1 VTRIAG
7 CTVSVNITHG
17 IRESLQSLVRNWVMS
32 IAAVST
38 VTISLII
45 LGSFIILAMS
55 IGSLVSQYEEDVEI
69 KVFFELEAEPG
80 AMSEYQREV
89 RALETV
95 STVTFISK
103 DEALLRLEEQ
113 LNDPRITENLGTNP
127 LPASIEVR
135 LVDSREVQAVADEIT
150 SMDDKEI
157 VNSVK
162 FGGEVTEK
170 LLAVL
175 DVVRTVGIGFLVLL
189 GLASLVIV
197 SNTIRLAIFARRREI
212 GIMKLVGASNWF
224 IRWPFLLEGFI
235 EGIVG
240 AIVALLLLQAL
251 DAFFIQSLL
260 DNIAFLPFDTS
271 LIRLDRM
278 AIYLVA
284 TGAIVGLLGSALAIR
299 RYLKA

>member
-1 VTRIAG
+1 
-7 CTVSVNITHG
+7 
-17 IRESLQSLVRNWVMS
+17 MS

-55 IGSLVSQYEEDVEI
+55 IGSLVTQYEEDVEI

-80 AMSEYQREV
+80 DISEYQREV
-89 RALETV
+89 RALDTV
-95 STVTFISK
+95 STVTFVSRE
-103 DEALLRLEEQ
+103 EALTRLEEQ
-113 LNDPRITENLGTNP
+113 LNDPQIIDNLGTNP

-150 SMDDKEI
+150 VMDSKEI

-175 DVVRTVGIGFLVLL
+175 GVVRTVGTGFLVLL

-224 IRWPFLLEGFI
+224 IRWPFLLEGVI

-240 AIVALLLLQAL
+240 AVVALLLLQAL
-251 DAFFIQSLL
+251 DVFFIRGLL
-260 DNIAFLPFDTS
+260 ENIAFLPFDTTV
-271 LIRLDRM
+271 IRFDRM

-284 TGAIVGLLGSALAIR
+284 TGAVVGLLGSALAIR

>member
-1 VTRIAG
+1 M
-7 CTVSVNITHG
+7 SVNITYG
-17 IRESLQSLVRNWVMS
+17 IRESLQSLARNWVMS

-69 KVFFELEAEPG
+69 KVFFEPEAEPG
-80 AMSEYQREV
+80 AMSEYQREI

-95 STVTFISK
+95 STVTFVSK
-103 DEALLRLEEQ
+103 EEALLRLEEQ
-113 LNDPRITENLGTNP
+113 LNDPLITDNLGTNP

-157 VNSVK
+157 VDSVK

-175 DVVRTVGIGFLVLL
+175 AVVRTVGTGFLVLL

-224 IRWPFLLEGFI
+224 IRWPFLLEGVI

-240 AIVALLLLQAL
+240 AVVALLLLQAL
-251 DAFFIQSLL
+251 DAFFIQGLL
-260 DNIAFLPFDTS
+260 ENIAFLPFDTS
-271 LIRLDRM
+271 LIRLDKM